1 MRVLLTGDC
10 MRAYSTLRWL
20 LAHDPELCI
29 VGEVTEAEDLLAQVQ
44 QTQPNLVLLNWEM
57 PGLRVTDLRL
67 LTLGAIRYPLKV
79 IACSEGEEARRE
91 ALAAGVSA
99 FVGKEEPLN
108 HLVNVLRL
116 VGGLSPCFVG

>member
-29 VGEVTEAEDLLAQVQ
+29 VGEVTETEDLLAQVQ

-67 LTLGAIRYPLKV
+67 LTLGAVRYPLKV

-108 HLVNVLRL
+108 HLVNLLRL
-116 VGGLSPCFVG
+116 VGGLSPCSVG